1 VIISRNGIFA
11 NFPFS
16 WPIVISQCL
25 ALFLIFSCAFGLN
38 WFAEDQRKCAQRH
51 LRNEITRAGGDV
63 DGDVKRWGNL
73 LDRVTNLNEGSFR
86 NFLQQPVFTGML
98 LPLASVGGPQIIS
111 QTHLFG
117 L

>member
-1 VIISRNGIFA
+1 LLIFA
-11 NFPFS
+11 
-16 WPIVISQCL
+16 
-25 ALFLIFSCAFGLN
+25 CAFALN
-38 WFAEDQRKCAQRH
+38 WFAEEQRRLAQKN
-51 LRNEITRAGGDV
+51 LRDEITRSRTASKD
-63 DGDVKRWGNL
+63 DRATLWENM

-98 LPLASVGGPQIIS
+98 LPLASVGGPQLIE